1 VPENDCCL
9 IDKLFM
15 KKKIIIPFLIILAVF
30 VSCKKELAKE
40 PKHLIEKEKMVDIMY
55 DLSLL
60 GAMRSQNAVFLDSFK
75 NNSNE
80 YIYKKYKIDSIQ
92 FAQSNIYYAADFKEY
107 KKMYEQVK
115 LRLEKNKK
123 LAEAAVKA
131 EKKKTALLE
140 KKNKKLKEKKVNDS
154 IKKVNDSKK
163 AAKLKMAREMD
174 SLKKIV
180 AEEKKRRT
188 QIKD

>member
-1 VPENDCCL
+1 
-9 IDKLFM
+9 M
-15 KKKIIIPFLIILAVF
+15 KKILPFLVVLAVF
-30 VSCKKELAKE
+30 ASCKKELAKKPE
-40 PKHLIEKEKMVDIMY
+40 RLIEKDKMVNIMY

-60 GAMRSQNAVFLDSFK
+60 GAMRSQNAVLLDSFK

-80 YIYKKYKIDSIQ
+80 YIYKKYKIDSVQ

-115 LRLEKNKK
+115 LRLEKDKK

-140 KKNKKLKEKKVNDS
+140 KKDKKLKEKKVNDS

-163 AAKLKMAREMD
+163 AAKLKMEREID

-180 AEEKKRRT
+180 AEEKKRRV
-188 QIKD
+188 QIKN

>member
-1 VPENDCCL
+1 MPENDCCL

>member
-1 VPENDCCL
+1 MPENDCCL

-163 AAKLKMAREMD
+163 AAKLKMAREID